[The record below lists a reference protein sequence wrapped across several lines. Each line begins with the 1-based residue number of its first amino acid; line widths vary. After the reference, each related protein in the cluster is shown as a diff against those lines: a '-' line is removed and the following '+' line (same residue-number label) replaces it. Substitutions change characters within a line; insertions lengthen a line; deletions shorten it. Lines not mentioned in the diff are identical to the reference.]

1 MFYSRISDDMINKVH
16 ERAMRVIL
24 IDHESGF
31 ETFKHSWS
39 KFSKIK
45 KNSPL
50 IRGFLKEEII
60 LTNVRNFQEFET
72 ERKRTASF
80 RS

>member
-31 ETFKHSWS
+31 ETLLQNNMTFVTVTETFKHS
-39 KFSKIK
+39 
-45 KNSPL
+45 
-50 IRGFLKEEII
+50 
-60 LTNVRNFQEFET
+60 
-72 ERKRTASF
+72 
-80 RS
+80 